1 MTLRDRW
8 EQHKDR
14 PAWVRR
20 HADELETATG
30 LEIPRNL
37 AELDDW
43 LRRKKAVVTRKL
55 NESDAESDDN
65 GGNE

>member
-8 EQHKDR
+8 EANKDR
-14 PAWVRR
+14 PAWIRR
-20 HADELETATG
+20 HADELEAATET
-30 LEIPRNL
+30 EIPRNL

-55 NESDAESDDN
+55 NEADAESDDN